1 MVFFRNKKK
10 KTEIVPPLVRTTTA
24 IVKDMQ
30 DRTDQIIELFNS
42 KFSICHIIELQLG
55 LGWK

>member
-55 LGWK
+55 LGCV